1 MWKFHSFLTSS
12 ITTNVLEPPKDTFSS
27 LSAGVFVNRW
37 GTQKESQY
45 RVVCAV
51 PGEGSRWHIVE
62 NFRGERAGEISVWW
76 GIEVKPP
83 GGEEVIKTG

>member
-1 MWKFHSFLTSS
+1 MFL
-12 ITTNVLEPPKDTFSS
+12 S
-27 LSAGVFVNRW
+27 LQKILSPLLVQEFFVNRW

-62 NFRGERAGEISVWW
+62 NFRGERAGENSVWW

-83 GGEEVIKTG
+83 GGEEIIKTG